1 MTNSMR
7 VSTQRPLLRGH
18 QRRDVCKGNLRRS
31 FNDRRRRLGA
41 DEHGNPQHRRGK
53 ETSLR
58 YRVDPEVDLASA
70 LSIIEGVLECVRVKP
85 MMRGVTRDVLNGL
98 AFHVT
103 TGNPIGSEMPSA
115 AALAAAVG

>member
-70 LSIIEGVLECVRVKP
+70 LSIIEGVLECVRVNAPAAK
-85 MMRGVTRDVLNGL
+85 VWETLRDFSG
-98 AFHVT
+98 
-103 TGNPIGSEMPSA
+103 IGGEPRYRA
-115 AALAAAVG
+115 Q